1 MFQKRFLRRILDW
14 NVSDRIIDGP
24 EIKPDK
30 FQSHAENLKGSSPQV
45 LELCEASGIGE
56 SEPGSNNHLSESE
69 SSTKAMFDPKRQETI
84 RVRTS
89 NLDNIM
95 NLVGELVI
103 NKGRLLQISQQYN
116 LPELGEA
123 TGTLDKSIS
132 SLQDEVMR
140 IRMVKI
146 ERVFSKFPRMVRDL
160 SRKFNKNI
168 EFEIEGQDTE
178 LDRTILMISVI
189 LWFTL

>member
-1 MFQKRFLRRILDW
+1 MDW

-103 NKGRLLQISQQYN
+103 NKGACSRY
-116 LPELGEA
+116 P
-123 TGTLDKSIS
+123 S
-132 SLQDEVMR
+132 STTCLNSGRQPGLWTNR
-140 IRMVKI
+140 FRA
-146 ERVFSKFPRMVRDL
+146 F
-160 SRKFNKNI
+160 
-168 EFEIEGQDTE
+168 
-178 LDRTILMISVI
+178 RTK
-189 LWFTL
+189 